1 MKKSFHYNLL
11 HFSYFIEYIMD
22 AEKEKLIKR
31 YMEEH
36 RRLVEREREY
46 SLFYEFYYK
55 LDLKI

>member
-1 MKKSFHYNLL
+1 
-11 HFSYFIEYIMD
+11 MD

-46 SLFYEFYYK
+46 SLFYSFHNK

>member
-1 MKKSFHYNLL
+1 
-11 HFSYFIEYIMD
+11 MD
-22 AEKEKLIKR
+22 VEKEKLIKR